1 MATQKDEFSS
11 YVASDVIE
19 GIETVK
25 REQDVESRSE
35 ATEMVLREGL
45 GALDVEPGGDTK
57 TRIQRWLGGIGSGF
71 ALSGAS
77 TFVLA
82 LTPSFGAV
90 IPAVLPA
97 ALFVAAAVSY
107 LAYLY
112 EPGITLAISGN

>member
-1 MATQKDEFSS
+1 MATEKDNLSS
-11 YVASDVIE
+11 YIANDVIE

-25 REQDVESRSE
+25 REQDVKSQSE

-45 GALDVEPGGDTK
+45 GALDVEPGGGTK
-57 TRIQRWLGGIGSGF
+57 TRMQRWLAGIGSGF

-82 LTPSFGAV
+82 LTASFGAV
-90 IPAVLPA
+90 IPPVLPA

-112 EPGITLAISGN
+112 EPGLTMALRD